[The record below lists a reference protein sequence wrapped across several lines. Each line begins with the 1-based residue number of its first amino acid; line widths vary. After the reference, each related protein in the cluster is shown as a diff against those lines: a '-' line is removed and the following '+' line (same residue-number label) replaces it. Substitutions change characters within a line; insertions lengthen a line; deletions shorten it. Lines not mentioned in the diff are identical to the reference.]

1 MPLET
6 IPGTD
11 IRYHLVLLDADGK
24 ERGDDPDGRMSERI
38 TQALH
43 ANRPTDVFVFI
54 HGWKGDVNAARQQ
67 YAAWMSTLM
76 CQARD
81 LERARANRPGFAP
94 LLVGVHWPSLPF
106 GDESFGQGASFG
118 VGDDAIESAIDD
130 AAQAIAGTPAARA
143 ALRTIF
149 EAAQQ
154 VEFTPASL
162 PPDVAEAYR
171 ILDRESGLNADGVEG
186 DPGADREAFDPDKAY
201 AQGSRDPASFGGGG
215 ARKALLSPLV
225 QLSFWKMKARAK
237 RVGESG
243 GFALLS
249 SLMQASSPEVRFH
262 LMGHSFGCIAV
273 SASACGQAQAKLPR
287 PVHSI
292 VLVQGALSLWSCSD
306 SLPGSPNKAGYFRRL
321 ASGGVVA
328 GPIVTTHS
336 RHDMA
341 VGSLYPIA
349 AGVARQVDFAPGE
362 LPKYGGVGTFGLRGS
377 GLDIEDLTV
386 GAADFP
392 YDFRSGRIYN
402 INCDSVIREGG
413 PPSGAHSD
421 IARPEI
427 GHLVW
432 AAALGSR

>member
-1 MPLET
+1 
-6 IPGTD
+6 
-11 IRYHLVLLDADGK
+11 
-24 ERGDDPDGRMSERI
+24 
-38 TQALH
+38 
-43 ANRPTDVFVFI
+43 
-54 HGWKGDVNAARQQ
+54 
-67 YAAWMSTLM
+67 
-76 CQARD
+76 
-81 LERARANRPGFAP
+81 
-94 LLVGVHWPSLPF
+94 
-106 GDESFGQGASFG
+106 
-118 VGDDAIESAIDD
+118 
-130 AAQAIAGTPAARA
+130 
-143 ALRTIF
+143 
-149 EAAQQ
+149 
-154 VEFTPASL
+154 
-162 PPDVAEAYR
+162 
-171 ILDRESGLNADGVEG
+171 
-186 DPGADREAFDPDKAY
+186 
-201 AQGSRDPASFGGGG
+201 
-215 ARKALLSPLV
+215 
-225 QLSFWKMKARAK
+225 
-237 RVGESG
+237 
-243 GFALLS
+243 
-249 SLMQASSPEVRFH
+249 
-262 LMGHSFGCIAV
+262 MGHSFGCIAV

-287 PVHSI
+287 PGHLI

-421 IARPEI
+421 IARSEI